1 MDEASANSF
10 NAEVDGRHTA
20 PQELAQLLVEKL
32 AVEQSRTA
40 STSNTTSE
48 ASSASERVT
57 FSKPLSR
64 PLDQNTLSDDSVAQ
78 APAKCAW
85 TKDDSVKGKR
95 ATTISISLRE
105 IQEAE
110 ARKQQNFKVTEREK
124 ERTRASTTSEVKED
138 VQSFTTSWGLPTSQ
152 AGARSNMYFS
162 AKDVPAPSAASIQP
176 SPVSAVWTTTAKLP
190 VIKKSMKEIQEEEE
204 KRKRQAA
211 RDNSA
216 TVTPKR
222 AYAESSSKACSISP
236 LCQVFLSH

>member
-20 PQELAQLLVEKL
+20 PQEELTQLLVEKL
-32 AVEQSRTA
+32 AVEQDSRTA

-48 ASSASERVT
+48 ASSGSERV
-57 FSKPLSR
+57 KPLSK
-64 PLDQNTLSDDSVAQ
+64 PLDQNTSSDDSVAQ

-85 TKDDSVKGKR
+85 TKDDAVKGKG
-95 ATTISISLRE
+95 ATTTSISLRE

-110 ARKQQNFKVTEREK
+110 AKKQQSFKFTEREK
-124 ERTRASTTSEVKED
+124 ERTRASTTTEVKED

-176 SPVSAVWTTTAKLP
+176 LPVSAVWTTTAKLP

-211 RDNSA
+211 RDNSV